1 MLRISAD
8 RRGKSKIRLSNGKEV
23 SECFFGIQQI
33 LEKKIINIFDVLKC
47 QKYSYEYQPDKDCG
61 YTLKLFIQN
70 EMGVNAENQT
80 IIIADRDSFQ
90 ALDDE
95 KLLVNQCKRNVQEV
109 IFFNIKPAPNYNNIE
124 QPMPDK
130 VRELVG
136 NSTDK
141 KKYTE
146 LRPLWAH
153 ALFYCQTKA
162 NEYALLLKSRM
173 ALTKI
178 IQAKWVILQVEKVD
192 LEREIIRLTSFVEM
206 FCLSYNYDLMWRPEE
221 YKAGHNCMN
230 EWLGLKK
237 KVDDFTSYKN
247 MDKLNEK
254 LVNIGEMIKRLETNY
269 CNPLDDELVLF
280 FFIQFQFLIN
290 FICSCL
296 YPKKDI

>member
-1 MLRISAD
+1 MVLRISAD
-8 RRGKSKIRLSNGKEV
+8 RRGKSKIRLNNGKEV

-47 QKYSYEYQPDKDCG
+47 QKYSYEFQPDIDTG
-61 YTLKLFIQN
+61 YSLKMFIQN
-70 EMGVNAENQT
+70 EMGVESHDQT

-90 ALDDE
+90 TLEDE

-109 IFFNIKPAPNYNNIE
+109 IFFNTKPGPNYNNIE
-124 QPMPDK
+124 RPMPDK

-178 IQAKWVILQVEKVD
+178 IQTKWVNLQSEKAE
-192 LEREIIRLTSFVEM
+192 LEREITKLTSFVEM
-206 FCLSYNYDLMWRPEE
+206 FSLSYNYDLMNRPEDYE
-221 YKAGHNCMN
+221 GGHDCMN
-230 EWLGLKK
+230 EWQRLKK

-247 MDKLNEK
+247 MDKLNET
-254 LVNIGEMIKRLETNY
+254 LVSIGDMIKRLESNHY
-269 CNPLDDELVLF
+269 NPLDDELVFSFPF
-280 FFIQFQFLIN
+280 FFKGLKIFLLVRT
-290 FICSCL
+290 CM
-296 YPKKDI
+296 